1 MGGADA
7 AAWYHVGPEP
17 IVVADLMERLADPA
31 AGGQAV
37 FLGVVRHEFMGRPTL
52 GLEYEAY
59 RPLALTEFDRIGSE
73 LIREFGLCR
82 LVIVHRV
89 GRLTIGETSVF
100 VGASAPHRPA
110 AFAACR
116 AGIDRVKDRAPIFKA
131 ELWDDGSRRWHGTPD
146 GPPVSPDV

>member
-1 MGGADA
+1 MGGGGA
-7 AAWYHVGPEP
+7 ATWYHVGPEP
-17 IVVADLMERLADPA
+17 IAVGDLVARLADPA

-37 FLGVVRHEFMGRPTL
+37 FMGVVRREFMGRPTL

-59 RPLALTEFDRIGSE
+59 TPLALAEFDRIGSE
-73 LIREFGLCR
+73 LVQEFGLCR

-89 GRLTIGETSVF
+89 GRLMIGETSVF
-100 VGASAPHRPA
+100 VGAAAPHRPA

-131 ELWDDGSRRWHGTPD
+131 ELWDDGSRRWHGAPD
-146 GPPVSPDV
+146 GPPVAPDA